1 MATLKYQ
8 LHVEGLEDDTLVVCE
23 FEGQETLSSERMN
36 GQLLNEQPCH
46 GFRYELELA
55 SRLANL
61 TPEMVVDKVAE
72 LTLYRDDVL
81 VQRVNGIVRCFT
93 QGDTGHH
100 HTFYSLTLVPALE
113 RLSLRHNSR
122 IFQLKTVPE
131 ILSILLQEM
140 GINDYAFALTRDCAQ
155 REFCVQYRETDLD
168 FLHRLAAEEGLV
180 YSFIHEEGKHT
191 LIFSDAT
198 DSLPK
203 LGEPI
208 PYNTL
213 AGGMIESPYISALSV
228 HIQSEVSQTALQDY
242 SFKKPTYSFAQQAV
256 GTEMDYQQPDY
267 EHFDA
272 PGRYKDDVS
281 GKAFSQIRL
290 DYLRRNAHTATGKSN
305 QPLLRPGVK
314 FDLQEHL
321 DDTLNRDWLVVSV
334 TCQGTQPQALEEA
347 GGNGA
352 TTYANQFSL
361 IPAHRTWRATPQ
373 AKPQIDG
380 PMTATVV
387 GPEGE
392 EIFCDEHGRVKLHFP
407 WDRYS
412 NGDEHSSCW
421 VRVSQGW
428 AGSQYGMIAIPR
440 IGHEVIVSFLNGDPD
455 QPIVTGRTYHATNT
469 APYALP
475 DNKTKTVL
483 RTETHQGQGYNEL
496 SFEDQA
502 GSEQIYLHAQKDF
515 DGLIENDHT
524 SVIQH
529 DKHLTVEN
537 DRFTLIKNNQHL
549 TLGGESRTKIVADR
563 SVEIAGASQN
573 KVAKLIAVQ
582 AGREISLKGGTKIV
596 VEAGAEVTLKAGGSF
611 VKVDAGGVHLS
622 GSAINLNAGG
632 SAGSGSGYGGKS
644 ALLAKN
650 LVSLESPAEL
660 QQATI
665 QSTQVA
671 GEANVVTV
679 SELVAP
685 VLGEGAQQQSASSQ
699 AASGSEV
706 NSTQAEPQ
714 AENDVE
720 STKEPRL
727 KSDVLKPSET
737 LNQLADREVASYKT
751 GSKGQE
757 VELIQKALIKLGFDL
772 GTYGADG
779 SFGSTTE
786 RQVKMF
792 QQSYTPS
799 HSTHPD
805 YKVGKVDGI
814 VGQGT
819 LLGLDEALVDGWQYE
834 EEYLPWTLG
843 KTSEKYESAGRGP
856 GVISTG
862 RGDYG
867 GTSYG
872 AYQMSSNM
880 GIVQKFIQFS
890 KFKERFYGLTPA
902 TNEFNDTWKDIAS
915 NYSQEFTEEQHLFIK
930 RTHYDVQVKYLK
942 NKGFILSHNRA
953 AVHDLIWSTSVQFGP
968 RTNLIIRALDGEDV
982 SKVSDVDLIIKVQDY
997 KESNTEKL
1005 FRSSP
1010 SWWNDL
1016 RKRAKSEKQSLLELE
1031 ENGLEVEI
1039 K

>member
-8 LHVEGLEDDTLVVCE
+8 FHVEGLEDDTLVVRG
-23 FEGQETLSSERMN
+23 FEGQETLSSERIN
-36 GQLLNEQPCH
+36 GQLCH

-122 IFQLKTVPE
+122 IFQLNTVPE

-140 GINDYAFALTRDCAQ
+140 GINDYAFALTRDCEQ

-191 LIFSDAT
+191 LIFSDAS

-228 HIQSEVSQTALQDY
+228 HTQSEVSQTALQDY
-242 SFKKPTYSFAQQAV
+242 SFKKPTYAFAQQAV

-290 DYLRRNAHTATGKSN
+290 DYLRRNARTATGKSN

-373 AKPQIDG
+373 AKPQVDG
-380 PMTATVV
+380 PMIATVV

-469 APYALP
+469 APYTLP

-537 DRFTLIKNNQHL
+537 DRFTQIKNNQHL
-549 TLGGESRTKIVADR
+549 TVGGESRTKIALDQSIEIGGSLHQKVADKTIFD
-563 SVEIAGASQN
+563 SGN
-573 KVAKLIAVQ
+573 
-582 AGREISLKGGTKIV
+582 
-596 VEAGAEVTLKAGGSF
+596 EVHLKAGNKLVLDAGSELTIKAAGSF
-611 VKVDAGGVHLS
+611 IKVDAGGVHVV
-622 GSAINLNAGG
+622 GSAINLNSGG
-632 SAGSGSGYGGKS
+632 SAGSGSGYGGQV
-644 ALLAKN
+644 AELPGGVEAQA
-650 LVSLESPAEL
+650 VPEEL
-660 QQATI
+660 QQANI
-665 QSTQVA
+665 QSTQ
-671 GEANVVTV
+671 
-679 SELVAP
+679 
-685 VLGEGAQQQSASSQ
+685 
-699 AASGSEV
+699 
-706 NSTQAEPQ
+706 
-714 AENDVE
+714 E
-720 STKEPRL
+720 SMSPLL
-727 KSDVLKPSET
+727 KS
-737 LNQLADREVASYKT
+737 
-751 GSKGQE
+751 
-757 VELIQKALIKLGFDL
+757 
-772 GTYGADG
+772 
-779 SFGSTTE
+779 
-786 RQVKMF
+786 RQ
-792 QQSYTPS
+792 
-799 HSTHPD
+799 
-805 YKVGKVDGI
+805 I
-814 VGQGT
+814 
-819 LLGLDEALVDGWQYE
+819 EALKGKDPVCEVCE
-834 EEYLPWTLG
+834 E
-843 KTSEKYESAGRGP
+843 A
-856 GVISTG
+856 
-862 RGDYG
+862 
-867 GTSYG
+867 
-872 AYQMSSNM
+872 
-880 GIVQKFIQFS
+880 
-890 KFKERFYGLTPA
+890 
-902 TNEFNDTWKDIAS
+902 
-915 NYSQEFTEEQHLFIK
+915 
-930 RTHYDVQVKYLK
+930 
-942 NKGFILSHNRA
+942 KG
-953 AVHDLIWSTSVQFGP
+953 
-968 RTNLIIRALDGEDV
+968 
-982 SKVSDVDLIIKVQDY
+982 
-997 KESNTEKL
+997 
-1005 FRSSP
+1005 
-1010 SWWNDL
+1010 
-1016 RKRAKSEKQSLLELE
+1016 
-1031 ENGLEVEI
+1031 
-1039 K
+1039 

>member
-8 LHVEGLEDDTLVVCE
+8 FHVEGLEDDTLVVRG
-23 FEGQETLSSERMN
+23 FDGQETLSSERMN

-61 TPEMVVDKVAE
+61 TPDMVVDKVAE
-72 LTLYRDDVL
+72 LTLYRDDML
-81 VQRVNGIVRCFT
+81 VQRVNGIVRRFT

-122 IFQLKTVPE
+122 IFQLNTVPE

-168 FLHRLAAEEGLV
+168 FFHRLAAEEGLV

-191 LIFSDAT
+191 LIFSDASE
-198 DSLPK
+198 SLPK

-228 HIQSEVSQTALQDY
+228 HTQSEVSQTALQDY
-242 SFKKPTYSFAQQAV
+242 SFKKPAYSFAQQAV
-256 GTEMDYQQPDY
+256 GTEMESQQPDY

-272 PGRYKDDVS
+272 PGRYKNDVS

-321 DDTLNRDWLVVSV
+321 DDTQNRDWLVVSV
-334 TCQGTQPQALEEA
+334 TSQGTQPQALEEA

-373 AKPQIDG
+373 AKPQVDG
-380 PMTATVV
+380 PMIATVV
-387 GPEGE
+387 GPQGE

-469 APYALP
+469 APYTLP

-524 SVIQH
+524 SVIKH

-537 DRFTLIKNNQHL
+537 DRFTQIKNNQHL
-549 TLGGESRTKIVADR
+549 TVGGESRE
-563 SVEIAGASQN
+563 SVTGNRTLMVEGSLHVKTGSVWVNESGTEVHIKAGQ
-573 KVAKLIAVQ
+573 KVVI
-582 AGREISLKGGTKIV
+582 
-596 VEAGAEVTLKAGGSF
+596 EAGSEITVKAGGSF
-611 VKVDAGGVHLS
+611 VKVDPAGVHLS
-622 GSAINLNAGG
+622 GAGVNLNSGG
-632 SAGSGSGYGGKS
+632 SPGSGSGFSGQAATLPGNLDDAPPLDAPKTVSYQ
-644 ALLAKN
+644 ALLQ
-650 LVSLESPAEL
+650 AE
-660 QQATI
+660 
-665 QSTQVA
+665 
-671 GEANVVTV
+671 EANVPAVKPCP
-679 SELVAP
+679 LA
-685 VLGEGAQQQSASSQ
+685 EG
-699 AASGSEV
+699 
-706 NSTQAEPQ
+706 NS
-714 AENDVE
+714 
-720 STKEPRL
+720 
-727 KSDVLKPSET
+727 
-737 LNQLADREVASYKT
+737 
-751 GSKGQE
+751 
-757 VELIQKALIKLGFDL
+757 
-772 GTYGADG
+772 
-779 SFGSTTE
+779 
-786 RQVKMF
+786 
-792 QQSYTPS
+792 
-799 HSTHPD
+799 
-805 YKVGKVDGI
+805 
-814 VGQGT
+814 
-819 LLGLDEALVDGWQYE
+819 
-834 EEYLPWTLG
+834 
-843 KTSEKYESAGRGP
+843 
-856 GVISTG
+856 
-862 RGDYG
+862 
-867 GTSYG
+867 
-872 AYQMSSNM
+872 
-880 GIVQKFIQFS
+880 
-890 KFKERFYGLTPA
+890 
-902 TNEFNDTWKDIAS
+902 
-915 NYSQEFTEEQHLFIK
+915 
-930 RTHYDVQVKYLK
+930 
-942 NKGFILSHNRA
+942 
-953 AVHDLIWSTSVQFGP
+953 
-968 RTNLIIRALDGEDV
+968 
-982 SKVSDVDLIIKVQDY
+982 
-997 KESNTEKL
+997 
-1005 FRSSP
+1005 
-1010 SWWNDL
+1010 
-1016 RKRAKSEKQSLLELE
+1016 
-1031 ENGLEVEI
+1031 
-1039 K
+1039 

>member
-8 LHVEGLEDDTLVVCE
+8 FHVEGLEDDTLVVRG
-23 FEGQETLSSERMN
+23 FDGQETLSSERIN
-36 GQLLNEQPCH
+36 GQLCH

-81 VQRVNGIVRCFT
+81 VQRVNGIVRRFT

-122 IFQLKTVPE
+122 IFQLNTVPE
-131 ILSILLQEM
+131 ILSVLLQEM
-140 GINDYAFALTRDCAQ
+140 GINDYAFALTRDCEQ

-191 LIFSDAT
+191 LIFSDASE
-198 DSLPK
+198 SLPK

-228 HIQSEVSQTALQDY
+228 HTQSEVSQTALQDY
-242 SFKKPTYSFAQQAV
+242 SFKKPAYSFAQQAV
-256 GTEMDYQQPDY
+256 GTEMEYQQPDY

-334 TCQGTQPQALEEA
+334 TSQGTQPQALEEA

-373 AKPQIDG
+373 AKPQVEG
-380 PMTATVV
+380 PMIATVV
-387 GPEGE
+387 GPQGE

-412 NGDEHSSCW
+412 NGDEYSSCW

-469 APYALP
+469 APYTLP

-524 SVIQH
+524 SVIKH

-537 DRFTLIKNNQHL
+537 DRFTQIKNNQHL
-549 TLGGESRTKIVADR
+549 TVGGESRTKIGLDQSIEIGGSLHQKVADKTIFD
-563 SVEIAGASQN
+563 SGN
-573 KVAKLIAVQ
+573 
-582 AGREISLKGGTKIV
+582 
-596 VEAGAEVTLKAGGSF
+596 EVHLKAGNKLVLDAGSELTIKAAGSF
-611 VKVDAGGVHLS
+611 IKVDAGGVHVV
-622 GSAINLNAGG
+622 GSAINLNSGG
-632 SAGSGSGYGGKS
+632 SAGSGSGYGGQ
-644 ALLAKN
+644 
-650 LVSLESPAEL
+650 VAEL
-660 QQATI
+660 PGGVEAQAVPEELLRAPMSATM
-665 QSTQVA
+665 SSLLPAVA
-671 GEANVVTV
+671 TLDLPVI
-679 SELVAP
+679 ELC
-685 VLGEGAQQQSASSQ
+685 
-699 AASGSEV
+699 
-706 NSTQAEPQ
+706 
-714 AENDVE
+714 
-720 STKEPRL
+720 
-727 KSDVLKPSET
+727 
-737 LNQLADREVASYKT
+737 
-751 GSKGQE
+751 
-757 VELIQKALIKLGFDL
+757 QKR
-772 GTYGADG
+772 ADG
-779 SFGSTTE
+779 SCPKANCECT
-786 RQVKMF
+786 Q
-792 QQSYTPS
+792 
-799 HSTHPD
+799 
-805 YKVGKVDGI
+805 
-814 VGQGT
+814 
-819 LLGLDEALVDGWQYE
+819 
-834 EEYLPWTLG
+834 
-843 KTSEKYESAGRGP
+843 
-856 GVISTG
+856 
-862 RGDYG
+862 
-867 GTSYG
+867 
-872 AYQMSSNM
+872 
-880 GIVQKFIQFS
+880 
-890 KFKERFYGLTPA
+890 
-902 TNEFNDTWKDIAS
+902 
-915 NYSQEFTEEQHLFIK
+915 
-930 RTHYDVQVKYLK
+930 
-942 NKGFILSHNRA
+942 
-953 AVHDLIWSTSVQFGP
+953 
-968 RTNLIIRALDGEDV
+968 
-982 SKVSDVDLIIKVQDY
+982 
-997 KESNTEKL
+997 
-1005 FRSSP
+1005 
-1010 SWWNDL
+1010 
-1016 RKRAKSEKQSLLELE
+1016 
-1031 ENGLEVEI
+1031 
-1039 K
+1039 

>member
-8 LHVEGLEDDTLVVCE
+8 FHVEGLEDDTLVVRG
-23 FEGQETLSSERMN
+23 FDGQETLSSERIN
-36 GQLLNEQPCH
+36 GQPCH

-61 TPEMVVDKVAE
+61 TPDMVVDKVAE
-72 LTLYRDDVL
+72 LTFYRDDML
-81 VQRVNGIVRCFT
+81 VQRVNGIVRRFT

-122 IFQLKTVPE
+122 IFQLNTVPE

-191 LIFSDAT
+191 LIFSDASE
-198 DSLPK
+198 SLPK

-228 HIQSEVSQTALQDY
+228 HTQSEVSQTALQDY
-242 SFKKPTYSFAQQAV
+242 SFKKPAYSFAQQAV
-256 GTEMDYQQPDY
+256 GTEMEYQQPDY

-272 PGRYKDDVS
+272 PGRYKNDVS

-334 TCQGTQPQALEEA
+334 TSQGTQPQALEEA

-373 AKPQIDG
+373 AKPQVDG
-380 PMTATVV
+380 PMIATVV

-412 NGDEHSSCW
+412 NGDEYSSCW

-469 APYALP
+469 APYTLP

-524 SVIQH
+524 SVIKH

-537 DRFTLIKNNQHL
+537 DRFTHIKNNQHL
-549 TLGGESRTKIVADR
+549 TVGGESRE
-563 SVEIAGASQN
+563 SVTGNRTLMVEGSLHVKTGSVWVNESGTEVHIKAGQ
-573 KVAKLIAVQ
+573 KVVI
-582 AGREISLKGGTKIV
+582 
-596 VEAGAEVTLKAGGSF
+596 EAGSEITVKAGGSF
-611 VKVDAGGVHLS
+611 VKVDPAGVHLS
-622 GSAINLNAGG
+622 GAGVNLNSGG
-632 SAGSGSGYGGKS
+632 SPGSGSGFSGQAATLPGNLDDAPPLDAPKTVSYQ
-644 ALLAKN
+644 ALLQ
-650 LVSLESPAEL
+650 AE
-660 QQATI
+660 
-665 QSTQVA
+665 
-671 GEANVVTV
+671 EANVPAVKPCP
-679 SELVAP
+679 LA
-685 VLGEGAQQQSASSQ
+685 EG
-699 AASGSEV
+699 
-706 NSTQAEPQ
+706 NS
-714 AENDVE
+714 
-720 STKEPRL
+720 
-727 KSDVLKPSET
+727 
-737 LNQLADREVASYKT
+737 
-751 GSKGQE
+751 
-757 VELIQKALIKLGFDL
+757 
-772 GTYGADG
+772 
-779 SFGSTTE
+779 
-786 RQVKMF
+786 
-792 QQSYTPS
+792 
-799 HSTHPD
+799 
-805 YKVGKVDGI
+805 
-814 VGQGT
+814 
-819 LLGLDEALVDGWQYE
+819 
-834 EEYLPWTLG
+834 
-843 KTSEKYESAGRGP
+843 
-856 GVISTG
+856 
-862 RGDYG
+862 
-867 GTSYG
+867 
-872 AYQMSSNM
+872 
-880 GIVQKFIQFS
+880 
-890 KFKERFYGLTPA
+890 
-902 TNEFNDTWKDIAS
+902 
-915 NYSQEFTEEQHLFIK
+915 
-930 RTHYDVQVKYLK
+930 
-942 NKGFILSHNRA
+942 
-953 AVHDLIWSTSVQFGP
+953 
-968 RTNLIIRALDGEDV
+968 
-982 SKVSDVDLIIKVQDY
+982 
-997 KESNTEKL
+997 
-1005 FRSSP
+1005 
-1010 SWWNDL
+1010 
-1016 RKRAKSEKQSLLELE
+1016 
-1031 ENGLEVEI
+1031 
-1039 K
+1039 

>member
-8 LHVEGLEDDTLVVCE
+8 FHVEGLEDDTLVVRG

-36 GQLLNEQPCH
+36 GQLCH

-72 LTLYRDDVL
+72 LSLYRDDML
-81 VQRVNGIVRCFT
+81 VQRVNGIVRRFT

-122 IFQLKTVPE
+122 IFQLSTVPE

-191 LIFSDAT
+191 LIFSDAS

-228 HIQSEVSQTALQDY
+228 HTQSEVSQTALQDY

-321 DDTLNRDWLVVSV
+321 DETLNRDWLVVRV
-334 TCQGTQPQALEEA
+334 TSQGTQPQALEEA

-373 AKPQIDG
+373 AKPQVDG
-380 PMTATVV
+380 PMIATVV

-392 EIFCDEHGRVKLHFP
+392 EIFCDELGRVKLHFP

-469 APYALP
+469 APYTLP

-515 DGLIENDHT
+515 DSLIENDHT
-524 SVIQH
+524 SVINH

-537 DRFTLIKNNQHL
+537 DRFTQIKNNQHL
-549 TLGGESRTKIVADR
+549 TVGGESRE
-563 SVEIAGASQN
+563 SVTGNRTLMVEGSLHVKTGSVWVNESGTEVHIKAGQ
-573 KVAKLIAVQ
+573 KVVI
-582 AGREISLKGGTKIV
+582 
-596 VEAGAEVTLKAGGSF
+596 EAGSEITVKAGGSF
-611 VKVDAGGVHLS
+611 VKVDPAGVHLS
-622 GSAINLNAGG
+622 GAGVNLNSGG
-632 SAGSGSGYGGKS
+632 SPGSGSGFSGQAATLPGNLDDAPPLDAPKTVSYQ
-644 ALLAKN
+644 ALLQ
-650 LVSLESPAEL
+650 AE
-660 QQATI
+660 
-665 QSTQVA
+665 
-671 GEANVVTV
+671 EANVPAVKPCP
-679 SELVAP
+679 LA
-685 VLGEGAQQQSASSQ
+685 EG
-699 AASGSEV
+699 
-706 NSTQAEPQ
+706 NS
-714 AENDVE
+714 
-720 STKEPRL
+720 
-727 KSDVLKPSET
+727 
-737 LNQLADREVASYKT
+737 
-751 GSKGQE
+751 
-757 VELIQKALIKLGFDL
+757 
-772 GTYGADG
+772 
-779 SFGSTTE
+779 
-786 RQVKMF
+786 
-792 QQSYTPS
+792 
-799 HSTHPD
+799 
-805 YKVGKVDGI
+805 
-814 VGQGT
+814 
-819 LLGLDEALVDGWQYE
+819 
-834 EEYLPWTLG
+834 
-843 KTSEKYESAGRGP
+843 
-856 GVISTG
+856 
-862 RGDYG
+862 
-867 GTSYG
+867 
-872 AYQMSSNM
+872 
-880 GIVQKFIQFS
+880 
-890 KFKERFYGLTPA
+890 
-902 TNEFNDTWKDIAS
+902 
-915 NYSQEFTEEQHLFIK
+915 
-930 RTHYDVQVKYLK
+930 
-942 NKGFILSHNRA
+942 
-953 AVHDLIWSTSVQFGP
+953 
-968 RTNLIIRALDGEDV
+968 
-982 SKVSDVDLIIKVQDY
+982 
-997 KESNTEKL
+997 
-1005 FRSSP
+1005 
-1010 SWWNDL
+1010 
-1016 RKRAKSEKQSLLELE
+1016 
-1031 ENGLEVEI
+1031 
-1039 K
+1039 

>member
-8 LHVEGLEDDTLVVCE
+8 FHVEGLEDDTLVVRG
-23 FEGQETLSSERMN
+23 FDGQETLSSERIN
-36 GQLLNEQPCH
+36 GQPCH
-46 GFRYELELA
+46 GFRYQLELA

-61 TPEMVVDKVAE
+61 TPEMVVDKAAE
-72 LTLYRDDVL
+72 LTLYRDDML
-81 VQRVNGIVRCFT
+81 VQRVNGIVRRFT

-122 IFQLKTVPE
+122 IFQLNTVPE

-168 FLHRLAAEEGLV
+168 FFHRLAAEEGLV

-191 LIFSDAT
+191 LIFSDASE
-198 DSLPK
+198 SLPK

-228 HIQSEVSQTALQDY
+228 HTQSEVSQTALQDY

-256 GTEMDYQQPDY
+256 GIEMAYQQPDY

-321 DDTLNRDWLVVSV
+321 DDTLNRDWLVVRV
-334 TCQGTQPQALEEA
+334 TSQGTQPQALEEA

-352 TTYANQFSL
+352 TTYANQFTL

-373 AKPQIDG
+373 AKPQVDG
-380 PMTATVV
+380 PMIATVV
-387 GPEGE
+387 GPQGE

-469 APYALP
+469 APYTLP

-524 SVIQH
+524 SVIKH

-537 DRFTLIKNNQHL
+537 DRFSQIKNNQHL
-549 TLGGESRTKIVADR
+549 TVGGESRTKIGLDQSIEIGGSLHQKVADKTILD
-563 SVEIAGASQN
+563 SGN
-573 KVAKLIAVQ
+573 
-582 AGREISLKGGTKIV
+582 
-596 VEAGAEVTLKAGGSF
+596 EVHLKAGNKLVLDAGSELTIKAAGSF
-611 VKVDAGGVHLS
+611 IKVDAGGVHVV
-622 GSAINLNAGG
+622 GSAINLNSGG
-632 SAGSGSGYGGKS
+632 SAGSGSGYGGQV
-644 ALLAKN
+644 AELPGGVEAQA
-650 LVSLESPAEL
+650 VPEEL
-660 QQATI
+660 QQANI
-665 QSTQVA
+665 QATQ
-671 GEANVVTV
+671 
-679 SELVAP
+679 
-685 VLGEGAQQQSASSQ
+685 
-699 AASGSEV
+699 
-706 NSTQAEPQ
+706 
-714 AENDVE
+714 E
-720 STKEPRL
+720 SMSPLL
-727 KSDVLKPSET
+727 KS
-737 LNQLADREVASYKT
+737 
-751 GSKGQE
+751 
-757 VELIQKALIKLGFDL
+757 
-772 GTYGADG
+772 
-779 SFGSTTE
+779 
-786 RQVKMF
+786 RQV
-792 QQSYTPS
+792 
-799 HSTHPD
+799 
-805 YKVGKVDGI
+805 
-814 VGQGT
+814 
-819 LLGLDEALVDGWQYE
+819 EALKGKDPVCEVCE
-834 EEYLPWTLG
+834 E
-843 KTSEKYESAGRGP
+843 A
-856 GVISTG
+856 
-862 RGDYG
+862 
-867 GTSYG
+867 
-872 AYQMSSNM
+872 
-880 GIVQKFIQFS
+880 
-890 KFKERFYGLTPA
+890 
-902 TNEFNDTWKDIAS
+902 
-915 NYSQEFTEEQHLFIK
+915 
-930 RTHYDVQVKYLK
+930 
-942 NKGFILSHNRA
+942 KG
-953 AVHDLIWSTSVQFGP
+953 
-968 RTNLIIRALDGEDV
+968 
-982 SKVSDVDLIIKVQDY
+982 
-997 KESNTEKL
+997 
-1005 FRSSP
+1005 
-1010 SWWNDL
+1010 
-1016 RKRAKSEKQSLLELE
+1016 
-1031 ENGLEVEI
+1031 
-1039 K
+1039 

>member
-8 LHVEGLEDDTLVVCE
+8 FHVEGLEDDTLVVRG
-23 FEGQETLSSERMN
+23 FDGQETLSSERIN
-36 GQLLNEQPCH
+36 GQPCH
-46 GFRYELELA
+46 GFRYQLELA

-72 LTLYRDDVL
+72 LTLYRDDML
-81 VQRVNGIVRCFT
+81 VQRVNGIVRRFT

-122 IFQLKTVPE
+122 IFQLNTVPE

-168 FLHRLAAEEGLV
+168 FFHRLAAEEGLV

-191 LIFSDAT
+191 LIFSDASE
-198 DSLPK
+198 SLPK

-228 HIQSEVSQTALQDY
+228 HTQSEVSQTALQDY
-242 SFKKPTYSFAQQAV
+242 SFKKPAYSFAQQAV

-272 PGRYKDDVS
+272 PGRYKNDIS
-281 GKAFSQIRL
+281 GKAFSQIRI
-290 DYLRRNAHTATGKSN
+290 DYLRRNARTATGKSN

-334 TCQGTQPQALEEA
+334 TSQGTQPQALEEA

-373 AKPQIDG
+373 AKPQVDG
-380 PMTATVV
+380 PMIATVV
-387 GPEGE
+387 GPQGE

-469 APYALP
+469 APYTLP

-524 SVIQH
+524 SVIKH

-537 DRFTLIKNNQHL
+537 DSFTQIKNNQHL
-549 TLGGESRTKIVADR
+549 TVGGESRE
-563 SVEIAGASQN
+563 SVTGNRTLMVEGSLHVKTGSVWVNESGTEVHIKAGQ
-573 KVAKLIAVQ
+573 KVVI
-582 AGREISLKGGTKIV
+582 
-596 VEAGAEVTLKAGGSF
+596 EAGSEITVKAGGSF
-611 VKVDAGGVHLS
+611 VKVDPAGVHLS
-622 GSAINLNAGG
+622 GAGVNLNSGG
-632 SAGSGSGYGGKS
+632 SPGSGSGFSGQAATLPGNLDDAPPLDAPKTVSYQ
-644 ALLAKN
+644 ALLQ
-650 LVSLESPAEL
+650 AE
-660 QQATI
+660 
-665 QSTQVA
+665 
-671 GEANVVTV
+671 EANVPAVKPCP
-679 SELVAP
+679 LA
-685 VLGEGAQQQSASSQ
+685 EG
-699 AASGSEV
+699 
-706 NSTQAEPQ
+706 NS
-714 AENDVE
+714 
-720 STKEPRL
+720 
-727 KSDVLKPSET
+727 
-737 LNQLADREVASYKT
+737 
-751 GSKGQE
+751 
-757 VELIQKALIKLGFDL
+757 
-772 GTYGADG
+772 
-779 SFGSTTE
+779 
-786 RQVKMF
+786 
-792 QQSYTPS
+792 
-799 HSTHPD
+799 
-805 YKVGKVDGI
+805 
-814 VGQGT
+814 
-819 LLGLDEALVDGWQYE
+819 
-834 EEYLPWTLG
+834 
-843 KTSEKYESAGRGP
+843 
-856 GVISTG
+856 
-862 RGDYG
+862 
-867 GTSYG
+867 
-872 AYQMSSNM
+872 
-880 GIVQKFIQFS
+880 
-890 KFKERFYGLTPA
+890 
-902 TNEFNDTWKDIAS
+902 
-915 NYSQEFTEEQHLFIK
+915 
-930 RTHYDVQVKYLK
+930 
-942 NKGFILSHNRA
+942 
-953 AVHDLIWSTSVQFGP
+953 
-968 RTNLIIRALDGEDV
+968 
-982 SKVSDVDLIIKVQDY
+982 
-997 KESNTEKL
+997 
-1005 FRSSP
+1005 
-1010 SWWNDL
+1010 
-1016 RKRAKSEKQSLLELE
+1016 
-1031 ENGLEVEI
+1031 
-1039 K
+1039 

>member
-1 MATLKYQ
+1 
-8 LHVEGLEDDTLVVCE
+8 
-23 FEGQETLSSERMN
+23 F
-36 GQLLNEQPCH
+36 
-46 GFRYELELA
+46 
-55 SRLANL
+55 
-61 TPEMVVDKVAE
+61 
-72 LTLYRDDVL
+72 
-81 VQRVNGIVRCFT
+81 
-93 QGDTGHH
+93 
-100 HTFYSLTLVPALE
+100 
-113 RLSLRHNSR
+113 
-122 IFQLKTVPE
+122 
-131 ILSILLQEM
+131 
-140 GINDYAFALTRDCAQ
+140 
-155 REFCVQYRETDLD
+155 
-168 FLHRLAAEEGLV
+168 HRLAAEEGLV

-198 DSLPK
+198 ESLPK

-228 HIQSEVSQTALQDY
+228 HTQSEVSQTALQDY

-290 DYLRRNAHTATGKSN
+290 DYLRRNARTATGKSN

-334 TCQGTQPQALEEA
+334 TCQGMQPQALEEA

-352 TTYANQFSL
+352 TIYANQFSL

-373 AKPQIDG
+373 AKPQVDG
-380 PMTATVV
+380 PMIATVV

-496 SFEDQA
+496 SFEDQV
-502 GSEQIYLHAQKDF
+502 GSEQVYLHAQKDF

-524 SVIQH
+524 SVIKH

-537 DRFTLIKNNQHL
+537 DRFTHIKNNQHL
-549 TLGGESRTKIVADR
+549 TVGGESRTKIVADS

-582 AGREISLKGGTKIV
+582 TGREISLKGGTKIV

-632 SAGSGSGYGGKS
+632 SAGSGSSYGGKS
-644 ALLAKN
+644 ALLAKD

-660 QQATI
+660 QQAAI
-665 QSTQVA
+665 QSTQVS

-706 NSTQAEPQ
+706 SSTQAESQ

-727 KSDVLKPSET
+727 KSDLLKPSET
-737 LNQLADREVASYKT
+737 LNKLADREVASYKT

-757 VELIQKALIKLGFDL
+757 VESIQKALIKLGFDL

-805 YKVGKVDGI
+805 YKVGKADGI

-819 LLGLDEALVDGWQYE
+819 LLGLDEALVDGWVYKHECKLMINFEFIKELEGVKKNGYVPDVKNSSSGVTIASGFDLGARSKSDLLALGLPQTLVDKLTPYLGYKKDEAVEFLAQHPLSVNEQELELLISKVKESETRRIVDLYNRTSKTTKFECLPWQAQTVIASVSYQYG
-834 EEYLPWTLG
+834 YLP
-843 KTSEKYESAGRGP
+843 SETENFWKQAIEQDWSAMFNNLMKFGDKYPTRREKEAG
-856 GVISTG
+856 
-862 RGDYG
+862 
-867 GTSYG
+867 
-872 AYQMSSNM
+872 
-880 GIVQKFIQFS
+880 
-890 KFKERFYGLTPA
+890 L
-902 TNEFNDTWKDIAS
+902 
-915 NYSQEFTEEQHLFIK
+915 IK
-930 RTHYDVQVKYLK
+930 
-942 NKGFILSHNRA
+942 
-953 AVHDLIWSTSVQFGP
+953 
-968 RTNLIIRALDGEDV
+968 
-982 SKVSDVDLIIKVQDY
+982 
-997 KESNTEKL
+997 
-1005 FRSSP
+1005 
-1010 SWWNDL
+1010 
-1016 RKRAKSEKQSLLELE
+1016 
-1031 ENGLEVEI
+1031 EI

>member
-8 LHVEGLEDDTLVVCE
+8 FHVEGLEDDTLVVRG
-23 FEGQETLSSERMN
+23 FDGQETLSSERIN
-36 GQLLNEQPCH
+36 GQPCH

-81 VQRVNGIVRCFT
+81 VQRVNGIVRRFT

-122 IFQLKTVPE
+122 IFQLNTVPE
-131 ILSILLQEM
+131 ILSVLLQEM

-191 LIFSDAT
+191 LIFSDAS

-228 HIQSEVSQTALQDY
+228 HTQSEVSQTALQDY
-242 SFKKPTYSFAQQAV
+242 SFKKPAYSFAQQAV
-256 GTEMDYQQPDY
+256 GTEMAYQQPDY

-305 QPLLRPGVK
+305 QPLLCPGVK

-334 TCQGTQPQALEEA
+334 TSQGTQPQALEEA
-347 GGNGA
+347 GGSGA

-373 AKPQIDG
+373 AKPQVDG
-380 PMTATVV
+380 PMIATVV

-455 QPIVTGRTYHATNT
+455 QPIVTGHTYHATNT

-524 SVIQH
+524 SVIKH

-537 DRFTLIKNNQHL
+537 DRFTQIKNNQHL
-549 TLGGESRTKIVADR
+549 TVGGESRE
-563 SVEIAGASQN
+563 SVTGNRTLMVEGSLHVKTGSVWVNESGTEVHIKAGQ
-573 KVAKLIAVQ
+573 KVVI
-582 AGREISLKGGTKIV
+582 
-596 VEAGAEVTLKAGGSF
+596 EAGSEITVKAGGSF
-611 VKVDAGGVHLS
+611 VKVDPAGVHLS
-622 GSAINLNAGG
+622 GAGVNLNSGG
-632 SAGSGSGYGGKS
+632 SPGSGSGFSGQAATLPGNLDDAPPLDAPKTVSYQ
-644 ALLAKN
+644 ALLQ
-650 LVSLESPAEL
+650 AE
-660 QQATI
+660 
-665 QSTQVA
+665 
-671 GEANVVTV
+671 EANVPAVKPCP
-679 SELVAP
+679 LA
-685 VLGEGAQQQSASSQ
+685 EG
-699 AASGSEV
+699 
-706 NSTQAEPQ
+706 NS
-714 AENDVE
+714 
-720 STKEPRL
+720 
-727 KSDVLKPSET
+727 
-737 LNQLADREVASYKT
+737 
-751 GSKGQE
+751 
-757 VELIQKALIKLGFDL
+757 
-772 GTYGADG
+772 
-779 SFGSTTE
+779 
-786 RQVKMF
+786 
-792 QQSYTPS
+792 
-799 HSTHPD
+799 
-805 YKVGKVDGI
+805 
-814 VGQGT
+814 
-819 LLGLDEALVDGWQYE
+819 
-834 EEYLPWTLG
+834 
-843 KTSEKYESAGRGP
+843 
-856 GVISTG
+856 
-862 RGDYG
+862 
-867 GTSYG
+867 
-872 AYQMSSNM
+872 
-880 GIVQKFIQFS
+880 
-890 KFKERFYGLTPA
+890 
-902 TNEFNDTWKDIAS
+902 
-915 NYSQEFTEEQHLFIK
+915 
-930 RTHYDVQVKYLK
+930 
-942 NKGFILSHNRA
+942 
-953 AVHDLIWSTSVQFGP
+953 
-968 RTNLIIRALDGEDV
+968 
-982 SKVSDVDLIIKVQDY
+982 
-997 KESNTEKL
+997 
-1005 FRSSP
+1005 
-1010 SWWNDL
+1010 
-1016 RKRAKSEKQSLLELE
+1016 
-1031 ENGLEVEI
+1031 
-1039 K
+1039 

>member
-8 LHVEGLEDDTLVVCE
+8 FHVEGLEDDTLVVRG
-23 FEGQETLSSERMN
+23 FDGQETLSSERIN
-36 GQLLNEQPCH
+36 GQPCH

-61 TPEMVVDKVAE
+61 TPEMVVDKAAE
-72 LTLYRDDVL
+72 LTLYRDDML
-81 VQRVNGIVRCFT
+81 VQRVNGIVRRFT

-122 IFQLKTVPE
+122 IFQLNTVPE

-191 LIFSDAT
+191 LIFSDAS

-228 HIQSEVSQTALQDY
+228 HTQSEVSQTALQDY

-256 GTEMDYQQPDY
+256 GIEMAYQQPDY

-321 DDTLNRDWLVVSV
+321 DDTLNRDWLVVRV
-334 TCQGTQPQALEEA
+334 TSQGTQPQALEEA

-352 TTYANQFSL
+352 TTYANQFTL

-373 AKPQIDG
+373 AKPQVDG
-380 PMTATVV
+380 PMIATVV
-387 GPEGE
+387 GPQGE

-469 APYALP
+469 APYTLP

-524 SVIQH
+524 SVIKH

-537 DRFTLIKNNQHL
+537 DRFSQIKNNQHL
-549 TLGGESRTKIVADR
+549 TVGGESRTKIGLDQSIEIGGSLHQKVADKTILD
-563 SVEIAGASQN
+563 SGN
-573 KVAKLIAVQ
+573 
-582 AGREISLKGGTKIV
+582 
-596 VEAGAEVTLKAGGSF
+596 EVHLKAGNKLVLDAGSELTIKAAGSF
-611 VKVDAGGVHLS
+611 IKVDAGGVHVV
-622 GSAINLNAGG
+622 GSAINLNSGG
-632 SAGSGSGYGGKS
+632 SAGSGSGYGGQV
-644 ALLAKN
+644 AELPGGVEAQA
-650 LVSLESPAEL
+650 VPEEL
-660 QQATI
+660 QQANI
-665 QSTQVA
+665 QATQ
-671 GEANVVTV
+671 
-679 SELVAP
+679 
-685 VLGEGAQQQSASSQ
+685 
-699 AASGSEV
+699 
-706 NSTQAEPQ
+706 
-714 AENDVE
+714 E
-720 STKEPRL
+720 SMSPLL
-727 KSDVLKPSET
+727 KS
-737 LNQLADREVASYKT
+737 
-751 GSKGQE
+751 
-757 VELIQKALIKLGFDL
+757 
-772 GTYGADG
+772 
-779 SFGSTTE
+779 
-786 RQVKMF
+786 RQV
-792 QQSYTPS
+792 
-799 HSTHPD
+799 
-805 YKVGKVDGI
+805 
-814 VGQGT
+814 
-819 LLGLDEALVDGWQYE
+819 EALKGKDPVCEVCE
-834 EEYLPWTLG
+834 E
-843 KTSEKYESAGRGP
+843 A
-856 GVISTG
+856 
-862 RGDYG
+862 
-867 GTSYG
+867 
-872 AYQMSSNM
+872 
-880 GIVQKFIQFS
+880 
-890 KFKERFYGLTPA
+890 
-902 TNEFNDTWKDIAS
+902 
-915 NYSQEFTEEQHLFIK
+915 
-930 RTHYDVQVKYLK
+930 
-942 NKGFILSHNRA
+942 KG
-953 AVHDLIWSTSVQFGP
+953 
-968 RTNLIIRALDGEDV
+968 
-982 SKVSDVDLIIKVQDY
+982 
-997 KESNTEKL
+997 
-1005 FRSSP
+1005 
-1010 SWWNDL
+1010 
-1016 RKRAKSEKQSLLELE
+1016 
-1031 ENGLEVEI
+1031 
-1039 K
+1039 

>member
-8 LHVEGLEDDTLVVCE
+8 FHVEGLEDDTLVVRG
-23 FEGQETLSSERMN
+23 FDGQETLSSERIN
-36 GQLLNEQPCH
+36 GQLCH

-72 LTLYRDDVL
+72 LTLYRDDIL
-81 VQRVNGIVRCFT
+81 VQRVNGIVRRFT

-122 IFQLKTVPE
+122 IFQLNTVPE

-140 GINDYAFALTRDCAQ
+140 GINDYAFALTRDCTQ

-191 LIFSDAT
+191 LIFSDAS

-228 HIQSEVSQTALQDY
+228 HTQSEVSQTALQDY

-321 DDTLNRDWLVVSV
+321 DDTLNRDWLVVRV
-334 TCQGTQPQALEEA
+334 TSQGTQPQALEEA

-361 IPAHRTWRATPQ
+361 IPAHRNWRATPQ
-373 AKPQIDG
+373 AKPQVDG
-380 PMTATVV
+380 PMIATVV

-392 EIFCDEHGRVKLHFP
+392 EIFCDEYGRVKLHFP

-502 GSEQIYLHAQKDF
+502 GNEQIYLHAQKDF

-524 SVIQH
+524 SVIKH
-529 DKHLTVEN
+529 DKHLSVEN
-537 DRFTLIKNNQHL
+537 DRFTQIKNNQHL
-549 TLGGESRTKIVADR
+549 TVGGESRE
-563 SVEIAGASQN
+563 SVTGNRTLMVEGSLHVKTGSVWVNESGTEVHIKAGQ
-573 KVAKLIAVQ
+573 KVVI
-582 AGREISLKGGTKIV
+582 
-596 VEAGAEVTLKAGGSF
+596 EAGSEITVKAGGSF
-611 VKVDAGGVHLS
+611 VKVDPAGVHLS
-622 GSAINLNAGG
+622 GAGVNLNSGG
-632 SAGSGSGYGGKS
+632 SPGSGSGFSGQAATLPGNLDDAPPLDAPKTVSYQ
-644 ALLAKN
+644 ALLQ
-650 LVSLESPAEL
+650 AE
-660 QQATI
+660 
-665 QSTQVA
+665 
-671 GEANVVTV
+671 EANVPAVKPCP
-679 SELVAP
+679 LA
-685 VLGEGAQQQSASSQ
+685 EG
-699 AASGSEV
+699 
-706 NSTQAEPQ
+706 NS
-714 AENDVE
+714 
-720 STKEPRL
+720 
-727 KSDVLKPSET
+727 
-737 LNQLADREVASYKT
+737 
-751 GSKGQE
+751 
-757 VELIQKALIKLGFDL
+757 
-772 GTYGADG
+772 
-779 SFGSTTE
+779 
-786 RQVKMF
+786 
-792 QQSYTPS
+792 
-799 HSTHPD
+799 
-805 YKVGKVDGI
+805 
-814 VGQGT
+814 
-819 LLGLDEALVDGWQYE
+819 
-834 EEYLPWTLG
+834 
-843 KTSEKYESAGRGP
+843 
-856 GVISTG
+856 
-862 RGDYG
+862 
-867 GTSYG
+867 
-872 AYQMSSNM
+872 
-880 GIVQKFIQFS
+880 
-890 KFKERFYGLTPA
+890 
-902 TNEFNDTWKDIAS
+902 
-915 NYSQEFTEEQHLFIK
+915 
-930 RTHYDVQVKYLK
+930 
-942 NKGFILSHNRA
+942 
-953 AVHDLIWSTSVQFGP
+953 
-968 RTNLIIRALDGEDV
+968 
-982 SKVSDVDLIIKVQDY
+982 
-997 KESNTEKL
+997 
-1005 FRSSP
+1005 
-1010 SWWNDL
+1010 
-1016 RKRAKSEKQSLLELE
+1016 
-1031 ENGLEVEI
+1031 
-1039 K
+1039 

>member
-8 LHVEGLEDDTLVVCE
+8 FHVEGLEDDTLVVRG
-23 FEGQETLSSERMN
+23 FDGQETLSSERIN
-36 GQLLNEQPCH
+36 GQLCH

-81 VQRVNGIVRCFT
+81 VQRVNGIVRRFT

-122 IFQLKTVPE
+122 IFQLNTVPE
-131 ILSILLQEM
+131 ILSVLLQEM
-140 GINDYAFALTRDCAQ
+140 GINDYAFALTRDCEQ

-191 LIFSDAT
+191 LIFSDASE
-198 DSLPK
+198 SLPK

-228 HIQSEVSQTALQDY
+228 HTQSEVSQTALQDY

-256 GTEMDYQQPDY
+256 GTEMAYQQPDY

-290 DYLRRNAHTATGKSN
+290 DYLRRNARAATGKSN

-334 TCQGTQPQALEEA
+334 TSQGTQPQALEEA

-352 TTYANQFSL
+352 TTYANQFTL

-373 AKPQIDG
+373 AKPQVDG
-380 PMTATVV
+380 PMIATVV

-392 EIFCDEHGRVKLHFP
+392 EIFCDEHGRVKLHFA

-515 DGLIENDHT
+515 DGVVENDHS
-524 SVIQH
+524 SVIKH

-537 DRFTLIKNNQHL
+537 DRFTQIKNNQHL
-549 TLGGESRTKIVADR
+549 TVGGESRTKIVLDQ
-563 SVEIAGASQN
+563 SIEIGGSLHQ
-573 KVAKLIAVQ
+573 KVADKTIFDS
-582 AGREISLKGGTKIV
+582 GN
-596 VEAGAEVTLKAGGSF
+596 EVHLKAGNKLVLDAGSELTIKAAGSF
-611 VKVDAGGVHLS
+611 IKVDGGGVHVV
-622 GSAINLNAGG
+622 GSAINLNSGG
-632 SAGSGSGYGGKS
+632 SAGSGSGYGGQ
-644 ALLAKN
+644 
-650 LVSLESPAEL
+650 VAEL
-660 QQATI
+660 PGGVEAQAVPEEMLRAPMSATM
-665 QSTQVA
+665 SSLLPAVA
-671 GEANVVTV
+671 TLDLPVI
-679 SELVAP
+679 ELC
-685 VLGEGAQQQSASSQ
+685 
-699 AASGSEV
+699 
-706 NSTQAEPQ
+706 
-714 AENDVE
+714 
-720 STKEPRL
+720 
-727 KSDVLKPSET
+727 
-737 LNQLADREVASYKT
+737 
-751 GSKGQE
+751 
-757 VELIQKALIKLGFDL
+757 QKR
-772 GTYGADG
+772 ADG
-779 SFGSTTE
+779 SCPKANCECT
-786 RQVKMF
+786 Q
-792 QQSYTPS
+792 
-799 HSTHPD
+799 
-805 YKVGKVDGI
+805 
-814 VGQGT
+814 
-819 LLGLDEALVDGWQYE
+819 
-834 EEYLPWTLG
+834 
-843 KTSEKYESAGRGP
+843 
-856 GVISTG
+856 
-862 RGDYG
+862 
-867 GTSYG
+867 
-872 AYQMSSNM
+872 
-880 GIVQKFIQFS
+880 
-890 KFKERFYGLTPA
+890 
-902 TNEFNDTWKDIAS
+902 
-915 NYSQEFTEEQHLFIK
+915 
-930 RTHYDVQVKYLK
+930 
-942 NKGFILSHNRA
+942 
-953 AVHDLIWSTSVQFGP
+953 
-968 RTNLIIRALDGEDV
+968 
-982 SKVSDVDLIIKVQDY
+982 
-997 KESNTEKL
+997 
-1005 FRSSP
+1005 
-1010 SWWNDL
+1010 
-1016 RKRAKSEKQSLLELE
+1016 
-1031 ENGLEVEI
+1031 
-1039 K
+1039 

>member
-8 LHVEGLEDDTLVVCE
+8 FHVEGLEDDTLVVRG
-23 FEGQETLSSERMN
+23 FDGQETLSSERIN
-36 GQLLNEQPCH
+36 GQPCH
-46 GFRYELELA
+46 GFRYQLELA

-61 TPEMVVDKVAE
+61 TPEMVVDKAAE
-72 LTLYRDDVL
+72 LTLYRDDML
-81 VQRVNGIVRCFT
+81 VQRVNGIVRRFT

-122 IFQLKTVPE
+122 IFQLNTVPE

-191 LIFSDAT
+191 LIFSDAS

-228 HIQSEVSQTALQDY
+228 HTQSEVSQTALQDY

-256 GTEMDYQQPDY
+256 GIEMAYQQPDY

-290 DYLRRNAHTATGKSN
+290 DDLRRNAHTATGKSN

-321 DDTLNRDWLVVSV
+321 DDTLNRDWLVVRV
-334 TCQGTQPQALEEA
+334 TSQGTQPQALEEA

-352 TTYANQFSL
+352 TTYANQFTL

-373 AKPQIDG
+373 AKPQVDG
-380 PMTATVV
+380 PMIATVV
-387 GPEGE
+387 GPQGE

-469 APYALP
+469 APYTLP

-524 SVIQH
+524 SVIKH

-537 DRFTLIKNNQHL
+537 DRFSQIKNNQHL
-549 TLGGESRTKIVADR
+549 TVGGESRTKIGLDQSIEIGGSLHQKVADKTILD
-563 SVEIAGASQN
+563 SGN
-573 KVAKLIAVQ
+573 
-582 AGREISLKGGTKIV
+582 
-596 VEAGAEVTLKAGGSF
+596 EVHLKAGNKLVLDAGSELTIKAAGSF
-611 VKVDAGGVHLS
+611 IKVDAGGVHVV
-622 GSAINLNAGG
+622 GSAINLNSGG
-632 SAGSGSGYGGKS
+632 SAGSGSGYGGQ
-644 ALLAKN
+644 
-650 LVSLESPAEL
+650 VAEL
-660 QQATI
+660 PSGVEDQAVPEEILRAPMSATM
-665 QSTQVA
+665 SSLLPAVA
-671 GEANVVTV
+671 TLDLPVI
-679 SELVAP
+679 ELC
-685 VLGEGAQQQSASSQ
+685 
-699 AASGSEV
+699 
-706 NSTQAEPQ
+706 
-714 AENDVE
+714 
-720 STKEPRL
+720 
-727 KSDVLKPSET
+727 
-737 LNQLADREVASYKT
+737 
-751 GSKGQE
+751 
-757 VELIQKALIKLGFDL
+757 QKR
-772 GTYGADG
+772 ADG
-779 SFGSTTE
+779 SCPKANCECT
-786 RQVKMF
+786 Q
-792 QQSYTPS
+792 
-799 HSTHPD
+799 
-805 YKVGKVDGI
+805 
-814 VGQGT
+814 
-819 LLGLDEALVDGWQYE
+819 
-834 EEYLPWTLG
+834 
-843 KTSEKYESAGRGP
+843 
-856 GVISTG
+856 
-862 RGDYG
+862 
-867 GTSYG
+867 
-872 AYQMSSNM
+872 
-880 GIVQKFIQFS
+880 
-890 KFKERFYGLTPA
+890 
-902 TNEFNDTWKDIAS
+902 
-915 NYSQEFTEEQHLFIK
+915 
-930 RTHYDVQVKYLK
+930 
-942 NKGFILSHNRA
+942 
-953 AVHDLIWSTSVQFGP
+953 
-968 RTNLIIRALDGEDV
+968 
-982 SKVSDVDLIIKVQDY
+982 
-997 KESNTEKL
+997 
-1005 FRSSP
+1005 
-1010 SWWNDL
+1010 
-1016 RKRAKSEKQSLLELE
+1016 
-1031 ENGLEVEI
+1031 
-1039 K
+1039 

>member
-8 LHVEGLEDDTLVVCE
+8 FHVEGLEDDTLVVRG
-23 FEGQETLSSERMN
+23 FDGQETLSSERIN
-36 GQLLNEQPCH
+36 GQLCH
-46 GFRYELELA
+46 GFRYQLELA

-72 LTLYRDDVL
+72 LTLYRNDVL

-122 IFQLKTVPE
+122 IFQLNTVPE

-191 LIFSDAT
+191 LIFSDASE
-198 DSLPK
+198 SLPK

-228 HIQSEVSQTALQDY
+228 HTQSEVSQTALQDY
-242 SFKKPTYSFAQQAV
+242 SFKKPAYSFAQQAV
-256 GTEMDYQQPDY
+256 GTEMAYQQPNY

-321 DDTLNRDWLVVSV
+321 DDTLNRDWLVVRV
-334 TCQGTQPQALEEA
+334 TSQGTQPQALEEA

-352 TTYANQFSL
+352 TTYANQISL

-373 AKPQIDG
+373 AKPQVDG
-380 PMTATVV
+380 PMIATVV
-387 GPEGE
+387 GPQGE

-469 APYALP
+469 APYTLP

-524 SVIQH
+524 RVIKH

-537 DRFTLIKNNQHL
+537 DRFTQIKNNQHL
-549 TLGGESRTKIVADR
+549 IVGGESRE
-563 SVEIAGASQN
+563 SVTGNRTLMVEGSLHVKTGSVWVNESGTEVHIKAGQ
-573 KVAKLIAVQ
+573 KVVI
-582 AGREISLKGGTKIV
+582 
-596 VEAGAEVTLKAGGSF
+596 EAGSEITVKAGGSF
-611 VKVDAGGVHLS
+611 VKVDPAGVHLS
-622 GSAINLNAGG
+622 GAGVNLNSGG
-632 SAGSGSGYGGKS
+632 SPGSGSGFSGQAATLPGNLDDAPPLDAPKTVSYQ
-644 ALLAKN
+644 ALLQ
-650 LVSLESPAEL
+650 AE
-660 QQATI
+660 
-665 QSTQVA
+665 
-671 GEANVVTV
+671 EANVPAVKPCP
-679 SELVAP
+679 LA
-685 VLGEGAQQQSASSQ
+685 EG
-699 AASGSEV
+699 
-706 NSTQAEPQ
+706 NS
-714 AENDVE
+714 
-720 STKEPRL
+720 
-727 KSDVLKPSET
+727 
-737 LNQLADREVASYKT
+737 
-751 GSKGQE
+751 
-757 VELIQKALIKLGFDL
+757 
-772 GTYGADG
+772 
-779 SFGSTTE
+779 
-786 RQVKMF
+786 
-792 QQSYTPS
+792 
-799 HSTHPD
+799 
-805 YKVGKVDGI
+805 
-814 VGQGT
+814 
-819 LLGLDEALVDGWQYE
+819 
-834 EEYLPWTLG
+834 
-843 KTSEKYESAGRGP
+843 
-856 GVISTG
+856 
-862 RGDYG
+862 
-867 GTSYG
+867 
-872 AYQMSSNM
+872 
-880 GIVQKFIQFS
+880 
-890 KFKERFYGLTPA
+890 
-902 TNEFNDTWKDIAS
+902 
-915 NYSQEFTEEQHLFIK
+915 
-930 RTHYDVQVKYLK
+930 
-942 NKGFILSHNRA
+942 
-953 AVHDLIWSTSVQFGP
+953 
-968 RTNLIIRALDGEDV
+968 
-982 SKVSDVDLIIKVQDY
+982 
-997 KESNTEKL
+997 
-1005 FRSSP
+1005 
-1010 SWWNDL
+1010 
-1016 RKRAKSEKQSLLELE
+1016 
-1031 ENGLEVEI
+1031 
-1039 K
+1039 

>member
-8 LHVEGLEDDTLVVCE
+8 FHVEGLEDDTLVVRG
-23 FEGQETLSSERMN
+23 FDGQETLSSERIN
-36 GQLLNEQPCH
+36 GQPCH
-46 GFRYELELA
+46 GFRYQLELA

-72 LTLYRDDVL
+72 LTLYRDDML
-81 VQRVNGIVRCFT
+81 VQRVNGIVRRFT

-122 IFQLKTVPE
+122 IFQLNTVPE

-191 LIFSDAT
+191 LIFSDASE
-198 DSLPK
+198 SLPK

-228 HIQSEVSQTALQDY
+228 HTQSEVSQTALQDY
-242 SFKKPTYSFAQQAV
+242 SFKKPAYSFAQQAV
-256 GTEMDYQQPDY
+256 GTEMEYQQPDY

-281 GKAFSQIRL
+281 GKAFSQIRI
-290 DYLRRNAHTATGKSN
+290 DYLRRNARTATGKSN

-334 TCQGTQPQALEEA
+334 TSQGTQPQALEEA

-373 AKPQIDG
+373 AKPQVDG
-380 PMTATVV
+380 PMIATVV
-387 GPEGE
+387 GPQGE

-469 APYALP
+469 APYTLP

-524 SVIQH
+524 SVIKH

-537 DRFTLIKNNQHL
+537 DRFTHIKNNQHL
-549 TLGGESRTKIVADR
+549 TVGGESRTKIVADS

-582 AGREISLKGGTKIV
+582 TGREISLKGGTKIV

-632 SAGSGSGYGGKS
+632 SAGSGSSYGGKS
-644 ALLAKN
+644 ALLAKD

-660 QQATI
+660 QQAAI

-706 NSTQAEPQ
+706 SSTQAESQ

-727 KSDVLKPSET
+727 KSDLLKPSET
-737 LNQLADREVASYKT
+737 LNKLADREVASYKT

-757 VELIQKALIKLGFDL
+757 VESIQKALIKLGFDL

-805 YKVGKVDGI
+805 YKVGKADGI

-819 LLGLDEALVDGWQYE
+819 LLGLDEALVDGWVYKHECKLMINFEFIKELEGVKKNGYVPDVKNSSSGVTIASGFDLGARSKSDLLALGLPQTLVDKLTPYLGYKKDEAVEFLAQHPLSVNEQELELLISKVKESETRRIVDLYNRTSKTTKFECLPWQAQTVIASVSYQYG
-834 EEYLPWTLG
+834 YLP
-843 KTSEKYESAGRGP
+843 SETENFWKQAIEQDWSAMFNNLMKFGDKYPTRREKEAG
-856 GVISTG
+856 
-862 RGDYG
+862 
-867 GTSYG
+867 
-872 AYQMSSNM
+872 
-880 GIVQKFIQFS
+880 
-890 KFKERFYGLTPA
+890 L
-902 TNEFNDTWKDIAS
+902 
-915 NYSQEFTEEQHLFIK
+915 IK
-930 RTHYDVQVKYLK
+930 
-942 NKGFILSHNRA
+942 
-953 AVHDLIWSTSVQFGP
+953 
-968 RTNLIIRALDGEDV
+968 
-982 SKVSDVDLIIKVQDY
+982 
-997 KESNTEKL
+997 
-1005 FRSSP
+1005 
-1010 SWWNDL
+1010 
-1016 RKRAKSEKQSLLELE
+1016 
-1031 ENGLEVEI
+1031 EI

>member
-1 MATLKYQ
+1 
-8 LHVEGLEDDTLVVCE
+8 
-23 FEGQETLSSERMN
+23 
-36 GQLLNEQPCH
+36 
-46 GFRYELELA
+46 
-55 SRLANL
+55 
-61 TPEMVVDKVAE
+61 
-72 LTLYRDDVL
+72 
-81 VQRVNGIVRCFT
+81 
-93 QGDTGHH
+93 H

-122 IFQLKTVPE
+122 IFQLNTVPE

-168 FLHRLAAEEGLV
+168 FFHRLAAEEGLV

-191 LIFSDAT
+191 LIFSDASE
-198 DSLPK
+198 SLPK

-228 HIQSEVSQTALQDY
+228 HTQSEVSQTALQDY

-334 TCQGTQPQALEEA
+334 TSQGTQPQALEEA

-373 AKPQIDG
+373 AKPQVDG
-380 PMTATVV
+380 PMIATVV
-387 GPEGE
+387 GPQGE
-392 EIFCDEHGRVKLHFP
+392 EIFCDEYGRVKLHFP

-469 APYALP
+469 APYTLP

-524 SVIQH
+524 SVIKH

-537 DRFTLIKNNQHL
+537 DRFTQIKNNQHL
-549 TLGGESRTKIVADR
+549 TVGGESRE
-563 SVEIAGASQN
+563 SVTGNRTLMVEGSLHVKTGSIWVNESGTEVHIKAGQ
-573 KVAKLIAVQ
+573 KVVI
-582 AGREISLKGGTKIV
+582 
-596 VEAGAEVTLKAGGSF
+596 EAGSEITVKAGGSF
-611 VKVDAGGVHLS
+611 VKVDPAGVHLS
-622 GSAINLNAGG
+622 GAGVNLNSGG
-632 SAGSGSGYGGKS
+632 SPGSGSGFSGQAATLPGNLDDAPPLDAPKTVSYQ
-644 ALLAKN
+644 ALLQ
-650 LVSLESPAEL
+650 AE
-660 QQATI
+660 
-665 QSTQVA
+665 
-671 GEANVVTV
+671 EANVPAVKPCP
-679 SELVAP
+679 LA
-685 VLGEGAQQQSASSQ
+685 EG
-699 AASGSEV
+699 
-706 NSTQAEPQ
+706 NS
-714 AENDVE
+714 
-720 STKEPRL
+720 
-727 KSDVLKPSET
+727 
-737 LNQLADREVASYKT
+737 
-751 GSKGQE
+751 
-757 VELIQKALIKLGFDL
+757 
-772 GTYGADG
+772 
-779 SFGSTTE
+779 
-786 RQVKMF
+786 
-792 QQSYTPS
+792 
-799 HSTHPD
+799 
-805 YKVGKVDGI
+805 
-814 VGQGT
+814 
-819 LLGLDEALVDGWQYE
+819 
-834 EEYLPWTLG
+834 
-843 KTSEKYESAGRGP
+843 
-856 GVISTG
+856 
-862 RGDYG
+862 
-867 GTSYG
+867 
-872 AYQMSSNM
+872 
-880 GIVQKFIQFS
+880 
-890 KFKERFYGLTPA
+890 
-902 TNEFNDTWKDIAS
+902 
-915 NYSQEFTEEQHLFIK
+915 
-930 RTHYDVQVKYLK
+930 
-942 NKGFILSHNRA
+942 
-953 AVHDLIWSTSVQFGP
+953 
-968 RTNLIIRALDGEDV
+968 
-982 SKVSDVDLIIKVQDY
+982 
-997 KESNTEKL
+997 
-1005 FRSSP
+1005 
-1010 SWWNDL
+1010 
-1016 RKRAKSEKQSLLELE
+1016 
-1031 ENGLEVEI
+1031 
-1039 K
+1039 

>member
-8 LHVEGLEDDTLVVCE
+8 FHVEGLEDDTLVVRG
-23 FEGQETLSSERMN
+23 FDGQETLSSERIN
-36 GQLLNEQPCH
+36 GQLCH

-61 TPEMVVDKVAE
+61 TPDMVVDKVAE
-72 LTLYRDDVL
+72 LTLYRDDIL
-81 VQRVNGIVRCFT
+81 VQRVNGIVRRFT

-122 IFQLKTVPE
+122 IFQLNTVPE

-191 LIFSDAT
+191 LIFSDAS

-228 HIQSEVSQTALQDY
+228 HTQSEVSQTALQDY

-290 DYLRRNAHTATGKSN
+290 DYLRRNARTATGKSN

-321 DDTLNRDWLVVSV
+321 DDTLNRDWLVVRV

-347 GGNGA
+347 GGHGA

-373 AKPQIDG
+373 AKPQVDG
-380 PMTATVV
+380 PMIAMVV

-524 SVIQH
+524 SVIKH

-537 DRFTLIKNNQHL
+537 DRFTQIKNNQHL
-549 TLGGESRTKIVADR
+549 TVGGESLESVTGNRTLM
-563 SVEIAGASQN
+563 VEGSLHVKTGNVWVNESGTEVHIKAGQ
-573 KVAKLIAVQ
+573 KVVI
-582 AGREISLKGGTKIV
+582 
-596 VEAGAEVTLKAGGSF
+596 EAGSEITVKAGGSF
-611 VKVDAGGVHLS
+611 VKVDPAGVHLS
-622 GSAINLNAGG
+622 GAGVNLNSGG
-632 SAGSGSGYGGKS
+632 SPGSGSGFSGQAATLPGNLNDAPPLDAPKTVSYQ
-644 ALLAKN
+644 ALLQ
-650 LVSLESPAEL
+650 AE
-660 QQATI
+660 
-665 QSTQVA
+665 
-671 GEANVVTV
+671 EANVPAVKPCP
-679 SELVAP
+679 LA
-685 VLGEGAQQQSASSQ
+685 EG
-699 AASGSEV
+699 
-706 NSTQAEPQ
+706 NS
-714 AENDVE
+714 
-720 STKEPRL
+720 
-727 KSDVLKPSET
+727 
-737 LNQLADREVASYKT
+737 
-751 GSKGQE
+751 
-757 VELIQKALIKLGFDL
+757 
-772 GTYGADG
+772 
-779 SFGSTTE
+779 
-786 RQVKMF
+786 
-792 QQSYTPS
+792 
-799 HSTHPD
+799 
-805 YKVGKVDGI
+805 
-814 VGQGT
+814 
-819 LLGLDEALVDGWQYE
+819 
-834 EEYLPWTLG
+834 
-843 KTSEKYESAGRGP
+843 
-856 GVISTG
+856 
-862 RGDYG
+862 
-867 GTSYG
+867 
-872 AYQMSSNM
+872 
-880 GIVQKFIQFS
+880 
-890 KFKERFYGLTPA
+890 
-902 TNEFNDTWKDIAS
+902 
-915 NYSQEFTEEQHLFIK
+915 
-930 RTHYDVQVKYLK
+930 
-942 NKGFILSHNRA
+942 
-953 AVHDLIWSTSVQFGP
+953 
-968 RTNLIIRALDGEDV
+968 
-982 SKVSDVDLIIKVQDY
+982 
-997 KESNTEKL
+997 
-1005 FRSSP
+1005 
-1010 SWWNDL
+1010 
-1016 RKRAKSEKQSLLELE
+1016 
-1031 ENGLEVEI
+1031 
-1039 K
+1039 

>member
-8 LHVEGLEDDTLVVCE
+8 FHVEGLEDDTLVVRG
-23 FEGQETLSSERMN
+23 FDGQETLSSERIN
-36 GQLLNEQPCH
+36 GQLCH
-46 GFRYELELA
+46 GFRYQLELA

-72 LTLYRDDVL
+72 LTLYRNDVL

-122 IFQLKTVPE
+122 IFQLNTVPE

-191 LIFSDAT
+191 LIFSDASE
-198 DSLPK
+198 SLPK

-228 HIQSEVSQTALQDY
+228 HTQSEVSQTALQDY
-242 SFKKPTYSFAQQAV
+242 SFKKPAYSFAQQAV
-256 GTEMDYQQPDY
+256 GTEMAYQQPNY

-290 DYLRRNAHTATGKSN
+290 DYLRRNARTATGKSN

-334 TCQGTQPQALEEA
+334 TSQGTQPQALEEA

-352 TTYANQFSL
+352 TTYANQFTL

-373 AKPQIDG
+373 AKPQVDG
-380 PMTATVV
+380 PMIATVV

-469 APYALP
+469 APYTLP

-524 SVIQH
+524 RVIMH

-537 DRFTLIKNNQHL
+537 DRFTQIKNNQHL
-549 TLGGESRTKIVADR
+549 TVGGESRE
-563 SVEIAGASQN
+563 SVTGNRTLMVEGSLHVKTGSVWVNESGTEVHIKAGQ
-573 KVAKLIAVQ
+573 KVVI
-582 AGREISLKGGTKIV
+582 
-596 VEAGAEVTLKAGGSF
+596 EAGSEITVKAGGSF
-611 VKVDAGGVHLS
+611 VKVDPAGVHLS
-622 GSAINLNAGG
+622 GAGVNLNSGG
-632 SAGSGSGYGGKS
+632 SPGSGSGFSGQAATLPGNLDDAPPLDAPKTVSYQ
-644 ALLAKN
+644 ALLQ
-650 LVSLESPAEL
+650 AE
-660 QQATI
+660 
-665 QSTQVA
+665 
-671 GEANVVTV
+671 EANVPAVKPCP
-679 SELVAP
+679 LA
-685 VLGEGAQQQSASSQ
+685 EG
-699 AASGSEV
+699 
-706 NSTQAEPQ
+706 NS
-714 AENDVE
+714 
-720 STKEPRL
+720 
-727 KSDVLKPSET
+727 
-737 LNQLADREVASYKT
+737 
-751 GSKGQE
+751 
-757 VELIQKALIKLGFDL
+757 
-772 GTYGADG
+772 
-779 SFGSTTE
+779 
-786 RQVKMF
+786 
-792 QQSYTPS
+792 
-799 HSTHPD
+799 
-805 YKVGKVDGI
+805 
-814 VGQGT
+814 
-819 LLGLDEALVDGWQYE
+819 
-834 EEYLPWTLG
+834 
-843 KTSEKYESAGRGP
+843 
-856 GVISTG
+856 
-862 RGDYG
+862 
-867 GTSYG
+867 
-872 AYQMSSNM
+872 
-880 GIVQKFIQFS
+880 
-890 KFKERFYGLTPA
+890 
-902 TNEFNDTWKDIAS
+902 
-915 NYSQEFTEEQHLFIK
+915 
-930 RTHYDVQVKYLK
+930 
-942 NKGFILSHNRA
+942 
-953 AVHDLIWSTSVQFGP
+953 
-968 RTNLIIRALDGEDV
+968 
-982 SKVSDVDLIIKVQDY
+982 
-997 KESNTEKL
+997 
-1005 FRSSP
+1005 
-1010 SWWNDL
+1010 
-1016 RKRAKSEKQSLLELE
+1016 
-1031 ENGLEVEI
+1031 
-1039 K
+1039 

>member
-8 LHVEGLEDDTLVVCE
+8 FHVEGLEDDTLVVRG
-23 FEGQETLSSERMN
+23 FDGQETLSSERMN
-36 GQLLNEQPCH
+36 GQPCH

-61 TPEMVVDKVAE
+61 TPEMVVDKAAE
-72 LTLYRDDVL
+72 LTLYRDDML
-81 VQRVNGIVRCFT
+81 VQRVNGIVRRFT

-122 IFQLKTVPE
+122 IFQLNTVPE

-168 FLHRLAAEEGLV
+168 FFHRLAAEEGLV

-191 LIFSDAT
+191 LIFSDASE
-198 DSLPK
+198 SLPK

-228 HIQSEVSQTALQDY
+228 HTQSEVSQTALQDY

-334 TCQGTQPQALEEA
+334 TSQGTQPQALEEA

-373 AKPQIDG
+373 AKPQVDG
-380 PMTATVV
+380 PMIATVV
-387 GPEGE
+387 GPQGE
-392 EIFCDEHGRVKLHFP
+392 EIFCDEYGRVKLHFP

-469 APYALP
+469 APYTLP

-524 SVIQH
+524 SVIKH

-537 DRFTLIKNNQHL
+537 DRFTQIKNNQHL
-549 TLGGESRTKIVADR
+549 TVGGESRE
-563 SVEIAGASQN
+563 SVTGNRTLMVEGSLHVKTGSIWVNESGTEVHIKAGQ
-573 KVAKLIAVQ
+573 KVVI
-582 AGREISLKGGTKIV
+582 
-596 VEAGAEVTLKAGGSF
+596 EAGSEITVKAGGSF
-611 VKVDAGGVHLS
+611 VKVDPAGVHLS
-622 GSAINLNAGG
+622 GAGVNLNSGG
-632 SAGSGSGYGGKS
+632 SPGSGSGFSGQAATLPGNLDDAPPLDAPKTVSYQ
-644 ALLAKN
+644 ALLQ
-650 LVSLESPAEL
+650 AE
-660 QQATI
+660 
-665 QSTQVA
+665 
-671 GEANVVTV
+671 EANVPAVKPCP
-679 SELVAP
+679 LA
-685 VLGEGAQQQSASSQ
+685 EG
-699 AASGSEV
+699 
-706 NSTQAEPQ
+706 NS
-714 AENDVE
+714 
-720 STKEPRL
+720 
-727 KSDVLKPSET
+727 
-737 LNQLADREVASYKT
+737 
-751 GSKGQE
+751 
-757 VELIQKALIKLGFDL
+757 
-772 GTYGADG
+772 
-779 SFGSTTE
+779 
-786 RQVKMF
+786 
-792 QQSYTPS
+792 
-799 HSTHPD
+799 
-805 YKVGKVDGI
+805 
-814 VGQGT
+814 
-819 LLGLDEALVDGWQYE
+819 
-834 EEYLPWTLG
+834 
-843 KTSEKYESAGRGP
+843 
-856 GVISTG
+856 
-862 RGDYG
+862 
-867 GTSYG
+867 
-872 AYQMSSNM
+872 
-880 GIVQKFIQFS
+880 
-890 KFKERFYGLTPA
+890 
-902 TNEFNDTWKDIAS
+902 
-915 NYSQEFTEEQHLFIK
+915 
-930 RTHYDVQVKYLK
+930 
-942 NKGFILSHNRA
+942 
-953 AVHDLIWSTSVQFGP
+953 
-968 RTNLIIRALDGEDV
+968 
-982 SKVSDVDLIIKVQDY
+982 
-997 KESNTEKL
+997 
-1005 FRSSP
+1005 
-1010 SWWNDL
+1010 
-1016 RKRAKSEKQSLLELE
+1016 
-1031 ENGLEVEI
+1031 
-1039 K
+1039 

>member
-8 LHVEGLEDDTLVVCE
+8 FHVEGLEDDTLMVRG
-23 FEGQETLSSERMN
+23 FDGQETLSSERIN
-36 GQLLNEQPCH
+36 GQLCH

-81 VQRVNGIVRCFT
+81 VQRVNGIVRRFT

-122 IFQLKTVPE
+122 IFQLNTVPE
-131 ILSILLQEM
+131 ILSVLLQEM

-191 LIFSDAT
+191 LIFSDASE
-198 DSLPK
+198 SLPK

-228 HIQSEVSQTALQDY
+228 HTQSEVSQTALQDY
-242 SFKKPTYSFAQQAV
+242 SFKKPAYSFAQQAV
-256 GTEMDYQQPDY
+256 GTEMAYQQPDY

-290 DYLRRNAHTATGKSN
+290 DYLRRNARTATGKSN

-334 TCQGTQPQALEEA
+334 TSQGTQPQALEEA

-373 AKPQIDG
+373 AKPQVDG
-380 PMTATVV
+380 PMIATVV

-392 EIFCDEHGRVKLHFP
+392 EIVCDEYGRVKLHFP

-469 APYALP
+469 VPYALP

-524 SVIQH
+524 RVIKH
-529 DKHLTVEN
+529 DKHLTVES
-537 DRFTLIKNNQHL
+537 DHFTQIKNNQHL
-549 TLGGESRTKIVADR
+549 TVGGESRE
-563 SVEIAGASQN
+563 SVTGNRTLMVEGSLHVKTGSVWVNESGTEVHIKAGQ
-573 KVAKLIAVQ
+573 KVVI
-582 AGREISLKGGTKIV
+582 
-596 VEAGAEVTLKAGGSF
+596 EAGSEITVKAGGSF
-611 VKVDAGGVHLS
+611 VKVDPAGVHLS
-622 GSAINLNAGG
+622 GAGVNLNSGG
-632 SAGSGSGYGGKS
+632 SPGSGIGFSGQAATLPGNLDDAPPLDAPKTVSYQ
-644 ALLAKN
+644 ALLQ
-650 LVSLESPAEL
+650 AE
-660 QQATI
+660 
-665 QSTQVA
+665 
-671 GEANVVTV
+671 EANVPAVKPCP
-679 SELVAP
+679 LA
-685 VLGEGAQQQSASSQ
+685 EG
-699 AASGSEV
+699 
-706 NSTQAEPQ
+706 NS
-714 AENDVE
+714 
-720 STKEPRL
+720 
-727 KSDVLKPSET
+727 
-737 LNQLADREVASYKT
+737 
-751 GSKGQE
+751 
-757 VELIQKALIKLGFDL
+757 
-772 GTYGADG
+772 
-779 SFGSTTE
+779 
-786 RQVKMF
+786 
-792 QQSYTPS
+792 
-799 HSTHPD
+799 
-805 YKVGKVDGI
+805 
-814 VGQGT
+814 
-819 LLGLDEALVDGWQYE
+819 
-834 EEYLPWTLG
+834 
-843 KTSEKYESAGRGP
+843 
-856 GVISTG
+856 
-862 RGDYG
+862 
-867 GTSYG
+867 
-872 AYQMSSNM
+872 
-880 GIVQKFIQFS
+880 
-890 KFKERFYGLTPA
+890 
-902 TNEFNDTWKDIAS
+902 
-915 NYSQEFTEEQHLFIK
+915 
-930 RTHYDVQVKYLK
+930 
-942 NKGFILSHNRA
+942 
-953 AVHDLIWSTSVQFGP
+953 
-968 RTNLIIRALDGEDV
+968 
-982 SKVSDVDLIIKVQDY
+982 
-997 KESNTEKL
+997 
-1005 FRSSP
+1005 
-1010 SWWNDL
+1010 
-1016 RKRAKSEKQSLLELE
+1016 
-1031 ENGLEVEI
+1031 
-1039 K
+1039 

>member
-8 LHVEGLEDDTLVVCE
+8 FHVEGLEDDTLVVRG
-23 FEGQETLSSERMN
+23 FDGQETLSSERIN
-36 GQLLNEQPCH
+36 GQPCH

-61 TPEMVVDKVAE
+61 TPDMVVDKVAE

-122 IFQLKTVPE
+122 IFQLNTVPE

-191 LIFSDAT
+191 LIFSDAS

-228 HIQSEVSQTALQDY
+228 HSQSEVSQTALQDY

-373 AKPQIDG
+373 AKPQVDG
-380 PMTATVV
+380 PMIATVV

-392 EIFCDEHGRVKLHFP
+392 EIFCDEYGRVKLHFP

-469 APYALP
+469 APYTLP

-483 RTETHQGQGYNEL
+483 RTKTHQGQGYNEL

-515 DGLIENDHT
+515 DSLIENDHT

-537 DRFTLIKNNQHL
+537 DRFTQIKNNQHL
-549 TLGGESRTKIVADR
+549 TVGGESRE
-563 SVEIAGASQN
+563 SVTGNRTLMVEGSLHVKTGSVWVNESGTEVHIKAGQ
-573 KVAKLIAVQ
+573 KVVI
-582 AGREISLKGGTKIV
+582 
-596 VEAGAEVTLKAGGSF
+596 EAGSEITVKAGGSF
-611 VKVDAGGVHLS
+611 VKVDPAGVHLS
-622 GSAINLNAGG
+622 GAGVNLNSGG
-632 SAGSGSGYGGKS
+632 SPGSGSGFSGQAATLPGNLDDAPPLDAPKTVSYE
-644 ALLAKN
+644 ALLQ
-650 LVSLESPAEL
+650 AE
-660 QQATI
+660 
-665 QSTQVA
+665 
-671 GEANVVTV
+671 EANVPAVKPCP
-679 SELVAP
+679 LA
-685 VLGEGAQQQSASSQ
+685 EG
-699 AASGSEV
+699 
-706 NSTQAEPQ
+706 NS
-714 AENDVE
+714 
-720 STKEPRL
+720 
-727 KSDVLKPSET
+727 
-737 LNQLADREVASYKT
+737 
-751 GSKGQE
+751 
-757 VELIQKALIKLGFDL
+757 
-772 GTYGADG
+772 
-779 SFGSTTE
+779 
-786 RQVKMF
+786 
-792 QQSYTPS
+792 
-799 HSTHPD
+799 
-805 YKVGKVDGI
+805 
-814 VGQGT
+814 
-819 LLGLDEALVDGWQYE
+819 
-834 EEYLPWTLG
+834 
-843 KTSEKYESAGRGP
+843 
-856 GVISTG
+856 
-862 RGDYG
+862 
-867 GTSYG
+867 
-872 AYQMSSNM
+872 
-880 GIVQKFIQFS
+880 
-890 KFKERFYGLTPA
+890 
-902 TNEFNDTWKDIAS
+902 
-915 NYSQEFTEEQHLFIK
+915 
-930 RTHYDVQVKYLK
+930 
-942 NKGFILSHNRA
+942 
-953 AVHDLIWSTSVQFGP
+953 
-968 RTNLIIRALDGEDV
+968 
-982 SKVSDVDLIIKVQDY
+982 
-997 KESNTEKL
+997 
-1005 FRSSP
+1005 
-1010 SWWNDL
+1010 
-1016 RKRAKSEKQSLLELE
+1016 
-1031 ENGLEVEI
+1031 
-1039 K
+1039 

>member
-8 LHVEGLEDDTLVVCE
+8 FHVEGLEDDTLVVRG
-23 FEGQETLSSERMN
+23 FDGQETLSSERIN
-36 GQLLNEQPCH
+36 GQLCH

-55 SRLANL
+55 SRHANL

-72 LTLYRDDVL
+72 LMLYRDDVL

-131 ILSILLQEM
+131 IISILLQEM

-168 FLHRLAAEEGLV
+168 LLHRLAAEEGLV

-191 LIFSDAT
+191 LIFSDAS

-228 HIQSEVSQTALQDY
+228 HTQSEVSQTALQDY
-242 SFKKPTYSFAQQAV
+242 SFKKPTYAFAQQAV

-281 GKAFSQIRL
+281 GKAFGQIRL
-290 DYLRRNAHTATGKSN
+290 DYLRRNARTATGKSN

-334 TCQGTQPQALEEA
+334 ISQGTQPQALEEA
-347 GGNGA
+347 GGHGA

-373 AKPQIDG
+373 AKPQVDG
-380 PMTATVV
+380 PMIATIV

-428 AGSQYGMIAIPR
+428 AGSQYGMSAIPR

-502 GSEQIYLHAQKDF
+502 GSEQVYLHAQKDF

-524 SVIQH
+524 SVIKH

-537 DRFTLIKNNQHL
+537 DRFTQIKNNQHL
-549 TLGGESRTKIVADR
+549 TVGGESRTKIALDQSIEIGGSLHQKLADKTIFD
-563 SVEIAGASQN
+563 SGN
-573 KVAKLIAVQ
+573 
-582 AGREISLKGGTKIV
+582 
-596 VEAGAEVTLKAGGSF
+596 EVHLKAGNKLVLDAGSELTIKAAGSF
-611 VKVDAGGVHLS
+611 IKVDAGGVHVV
-622 GSAINLNAGG
+622 GSAINLNSGG
-632 SAGSGSGYGGKS
+632 SAGSGSGYGGQ
-644 ALLAKN
+644 
-650 LVSLESPAEL
+650 VAELPGGVEAQAVPEAL
-660 QQATI
+660 QQANI
-665 QSTQVA
+665 QSTQ
-671 GEANVVTV
+671 
-679 SELVAP
+679 
-685 VLGEGAQQQSASSQ
+685 
-699 AASGSEV
+699 
-706 NSTQAEPQ
+706 
-714 AENDVE
+714 E
-720 STKEPRL
+720 SMSPLL
-727 KSDVLKPSET
+727 KS
-737 LNQLADREVASYKT
+737 
-751 GSKGQE
+751 
-757 VELIQKALIKLGFDL
+757 
-772 GTYGADG
+772 
-779 SFGSTTE
+779 
-786 RQVKMF
+786 RQ
-792 QQSYTPS
+792 
-799 HSTHPD
+799 
-805 YKVGKVDGI
+805 I
-814 VGQGT
+814 
-819 LLGLDEALVDGWQYE
+819 EALKGKDPVCEVCE
-834 EEYLPWTLG
+834 E
-843 KTSEKYESAGRGP
+843 A
-856 GVISTG
+856 
-862 RGDYG
+862 
-867 GTSYG
+867 
-872 AYQMSSNM
+872 
-880 GIVQKFIQFS
+880 
-890 KFKERFYGLTPA
+890 
-902 TNEFNDTWKDIAS
+902 
-915 NYSQEFTEEQHLFIK
+915 
-930 RTHYDVQVKYLK
+930 
-942 NKGFILSHNRA
+942 KG
-953 AVHDLIWSTSVQFGP
+953 
-968 RTNLIIRALDGEDV
+968 
-982 SKVSDVDLIIKVQDY
+982 
-997 KESNTEKL
+997 
-1005 FRSSP
+1005 
-1010 SWWNDL
+1010 
-1016 RKRAKSEKQSLLELE
+1016 
-1031 ENGLEVEI
+1031 
-1039 K
+1039 

>member
-8 LHVEGLEDDTLVVCE
+8 FHVEGLEDDTLVVRG
-23 FEGQETLSSERMN
+23 FDGQETLSSERIN
-36 GQLLNEQPCH
+36 GQLCH

-61 TPEMVVDKVAE
+61 TPDMVVDKVAE

-81 VQRVNGIVRCFT
+81 VQRVNGIVRRFT

-122 IFQLKTVPE
+122 IFQLNTVPE
-131 ILSILLQEM
+131 ILSVLLQEM
-140 GINDYAFALTRDCAQ
+140 GINDYAFALTRDCEQ

-168 FLHRLAAEEGLV
+168 FLHRLTAEEGLV

-191 LIFSDAT
+191 LIFSDASE
-198 DSLPK
+198 SLPK

-228 HIQSEVSQTALQDY
+228 HTQSEVSQTALQDY
-242 SFKKPTYSFAQQAV
+242 SFKKPAYSFAQQAV
-256 GTEMDYQQPDY
+256 GTEMDYQLPDY

-290 DYLRRNAHTATGKSN
+290 DYLRRNARTATGKSN

-334 TCQGTQPQALEEA
+334 TSQGTQPQALEEA

-373 AKPQIDG
+373 AKPQVDG
-380 PMTATVV
+380 PMIATVV
-387 GPEGE
+387 GPQGE

-537 DRFTLIKNNQHL
+537 DRFTQIKNNQHL
-549 TLGGESRTKIVADR
+549 TVGGESRTKIALDQSIEIGGSLHQKVADKTIFD
-563 SVEIAGASQN
+563 SGN
-573 KVAKLIAVQ
+573 
-582 AGREISLKGGTKIV
+582 
-596 VEAGAEVTLKAGGSF
+596 EVHLKAGNKLVLDAGSELTIKAAGSF
-611 VKVDAGGVHLS
+611 IKVDGGGVHVV
-622 GSAINLNAGG
+622 GSAINLNSGG
-632 SAGSGSGYGGKS
+632 SAGSGSGYGGQV
-644 ALLAKN
+644 AELPGGVEAQA
-650 LVSLESPAEL
+650 VPEEL
-660 QQATI
+660 QQANI
-665 QSTQVA
+665 QATQ
-671 GEANVVTV
+671 
-679 SELVAP
+679 
-685 VLGEGAQQQSASSQ
+685 
-699 AASGSEV
+699 
-706 NSTQAEPQ
+706 
-714 AENDVE
+714 E
-720 STKEPRL
+720 SMSPLL
-727 KSDVLKPSET
+727 KS
-737 LNQLADREVASYKT
+737 
-751 GSKGQE
+751 
-757 VELIQKALIKLGFDL
+757 
-772 GTYGADG
+772 
-779 SFGSTTE
+779 
-786 RQVKMF
+786 RQV
-792 QQSYTPS
+792 
-799 HSTHPD
+799 
-805 YKVGKVDGI
+805 
-814 VGQGT
+814 
-819 LLGLDEALVDGWQYE
+819 EALKGKDPVCEVCE
-834 EEYLPWTLG
+834 E
-843 KTSEKYESAGRGP
+843 A
-856 GVISTG
+856 
-862 RGDYG
+862 
-867 GTSYG
+867 
-872 AYQMSSNM
+872 
-880 GIVQKFIQFS
+880 
-890 KFKERFYGLTPA
+890 
-902 TNEFNDTWKDIAS
+902 
-915 NYSQEFTEEQHLFIK
+915 
-930 RTHYDVQVKYLK
+930 
-942 NKGFILSHNRA
+942 KG
-953 AVHDLIWSTSVQFGP
+953 
-968 RTNLIIRALDGEDV
+968 
-982 SKVSDVDLIIKVQDY
+982 
-997 KESNTEKL
+997 
-1005 FRSSP
+1005 
-1010 SWWNDL
+1010 
-1016 RKRAKSEKQSLLELE
+1016 
-1031 ENGLEVEI
+1031 
-1039 K
+1039 

>member
-8 LHVEGLEDDTLVVCE
+8 FHVEGLEDDTLVVRG
-23 FEGQETLSSERMN
+23 FDGQETLSSERIN
-36 GQLLNEQPCH
+36 GQLCH
-46 GFRYELELA
+46 GFRYQLELA

-72 LTLYRDDVL
+72 LTFYRDDML
-81 VQRVNGIVRCFT
+81 VQRVNGIVRRFT
-93 QGDTGHH
+93 RGDTGHH

-122 IFQLKTVPE
+122 IFQLNTVPE

-168 FLHRLAAEEGLV
+168 FFHRLAAEEGLV

-191 LIFSDAT
+191 LIFSDASE
-198 DSLPK
+198 SLPK

-228 HIQSEVSQTALQDY
+228 HTQSEVSQTALQDY
-242 SFKKPTYSFAQQAV
+242 SFKKPAYSFAQQAV

-272 PGRYKDDVS
+272 PGRYKNDIS

-290 DYLRRNAHTATGKSN
+290 DYLRRNARTATGKSN

-334 TCQGTQPQALEEA
+334 TSQGTQPQALEEA

-373 AKPQIDG
+373 AKPQVDG
-380 PMTATVV
+380 PMIATVV
-387 GPEGE
+387 GPQGE

-469 APYALP
+469 APYTLP

-524 SVIQH
+524 RVTKH

-537 DRFTLIKNNQHL
+537 DRFTQIKNNQHL
-549 TLGGESRTKIVADR
+549 TVGGESRE
-563 SVEIAGASQN
+563 SVTGN
-573 KVAKLIAVQ
+573 RTL
-582 AGREISLKGGTKIV
+582 V
-596 VEAGAEVTLKAGGSF
+596 VEGSLHVKTGSVWVNESGTEVHIKAGQKVVIEAGSEITVKAGGSF
-611 VKVDAGGVHLS
+611 VKVDPAGVHLS
-622 GSAINLNAGG
+622 GAGVNLNSGG
-632 SAGSGSGYGGKS
+632 SPGSGSGFIGQAATLPGNLDDAPPLDAPKTVSYQ
-644 ALLAKN
+644 ALLQ
-650 LVSLESPAEL
+650 AE
-660 QQATI
+660 
-665 QSTQVA
+665 
-671 GEANVVTV
+671 EANVPAVKPCP
-679 SELVAP
+679 LA
-685 VLGEGAQQQSASSQ
+685 EG
-699 AASGSEV
+699 
-706 NSTQAEPQ
+706 NS
-714 AENDVE
+714 
-720 STKEPRL
+720 
-727 KSDVLKPSET
+727 
-737 LNQLADREVASYKT
+737 
-751 GSKGQE
+751 
-757 VELIQKALIKLGFDL
+757 
-772 GTYGADG
+772 
-779 SFGSTTE
+779 
-786 RQVKMF
+786 
-792 QQSYTPS
+792 
-799 HSTHPD
+799 
-805 YKVGKVDGI
+805 
-814 VGQGT
+814 
-819 LLGLDEALVDGWQYE
+819 
-834 EEYLPWTLG
+834 
-843 KTSEKYESAGRGP
+843 
-856 GVISTG
+856 
-862 RGDYG
+862 
-867 GTSYG
+867 
-872 AYQMSSNM
+872 
-880 GIVQKFIQFS
+880 
-890 KFKERFYGLTPA
+890 
-902 TNEFNDTWKDIAS
+902 
-915 NYSQEFTEEQHLFIK
+915 
-930 RTHYDVQVKYLK
+930 
-942 NKGFILSHNRA
+942 
-953 AVHDLIWSTSVQFGP
+953 
-968 RTNLIIRALDGEDV
+968 
-982 SKVSDVDLIIKVQDY
+982 
-997 KESNTEKL
+997 
-1005 FRSSP
+1005 
-1010 SWWNDL
+1010 
-1016 RKRAKSEKQSLLELE
+1016 
-1031 ENGLEVEI
+1031 
-1039 K
+1039 

>member
-8 LHVEGLEDDTLVVCE
+8 FHVEGLEDDTLVVRG
-23 FEGQETLSSERMN
+23 FDGQETLSSERIN
-36 GQLLNEQPCH
+36 GQLCH

-61 TPEMVVDKVAE
+61 TPDMVVDKVAE
-72 LTLYRDDVL
+72 LTLYRDDML
-81 VQRVNGIVRCFT
+81 VQRVNGIVRRFT

-122 IFQLKTVPE
+122 IFQLNTVPE

-140 GINDYAFALTRDCAQ
+140 GINDYAFALTRDCSQ

-191 LIFSDAT
+191 LIFSDSS

-228 HIQSEVSQTALQDY
+228 HTQSDVSQTALQDY

-256 GTEMDYQQPDY
+256 GTEMEYQQPDY

-281 GKAFSQIRL
+281 GKAFSQIQL

-321 DDTLNRDWLVVSV
+321 DDTLNRDWLVVRV
-334 TCQGTQPQALEEA
+334 TSQGSQPQALEEA

-373 AKPQIDG
+373 AKPQVDG
-380 PMTATVV
+380 PMIATVV

-524 SVIQH
+524 SVIKH
-529 DKHLTVEN
+529 DKHLTVDN
-537 DRFTLIKNNQHL
+537 DRFTQIKNNQHL
-549 TLGGESRTKIVADR
+549 TVGGESRTKIVAD
-563 SVEIAGASQN
+563 SSIEIAGASQN
-573 KVAKLIAVQ
+573 KVAKLVAVQ
-582 AGREISLKGGTKIV
+582 TGREISLKGGTKIV

-632 SAGSGSGYGGKS
+632 SAGSGSSYGGKS
-644 ALLAKN
+644 ALLAKD

-660 QQATI
+660 QQAAI

-671 GEANVVTV
+671 GEANIVTV

-685 VLGEGAQQQSASSQ
+685 VLGEGAQQQS

-727 KSDVLKPSET
+727 KSDLLKPSET
-737 LNQLADREVASYKT
+737 LNKLADREVASYKT
-751 GSKGQE
+751 GSKSQE
-757 VELIQKALIKLGFDL
+757 VELIQNALIKLGFDL

-867 GTSYG
+867 GASYG

-930 RTHYDVQVKYLK
+930 RTHYDVQVKHLK

>member
-8 LHVEGLEDDTLVVCE
+8 FHVEGLEDDTLVVRG
-23 FEGQETLSSERMN
+23 FDGQETLSSERMN
-36 GQLLNEQPCH
+36 GQLCH

-122 IFQLKTVPE
+122 IFQLSTVPE

-140 GINDYAFALTRDCAQ
+140 GINDYAFALTHDCAQ

-180 YSFIHEEGKHT
+180 CSFIHEEGKHT
-191 LIFSDAT
+191 LIFSDAS

-228 HIQSEVSQTALQDY
+228 HTQSEVSQTALQDY

-256 GTEMDYQQPDY
+256 GTEMAYQQPDY

-281 GKAFSQIRL
+281 GKAFNQIRL

-352 TTYANQFSL
+352 TTYANQFLL

-373 AKPQIDG
+373 AKPQVDG
-380 PMTATVV
+380 PMIATVV

-537 DRFTLIKNNQHL
+537 DRFTQIKNNQHL
-549 TLGGESRTKIVADR
+549 TVGGESRTKIVADR

-650 LVSLESPAEL
+650 LVSLASPAEL

-665 QSTQVA
+665 QSTQVS

-699 AASGSEV
+699 AASGSAV

-779 SFGSTTE
+779 SFGNTTE

-1016 RKRAKSEKQSLLELE
+1016 RERAKSEKQSLLELE

>member
-8 LHVEGLEDDTLVVCE
+8 FHVEGLEDDTLVVRG
-23 FEGQETLSSERMN
+23 FDGQETLSSERMN

-61 TPEMVVDKVAE
+61 TPDMVVDKVAE
-72 LTLYRDDVL
+72 LTLYRDDIL
-81 VQRVNGIVRCFT
+81 VQRVNGIVRRFT

-122 IFQLKTVPE
+122 IFQLNTVPE

-168 FLHRLAAEEGLV
+168 FFHRLAAEEGLV

-191 LIFSDAT
+191 LIFSDASE
-198 DSLPK
+198 SLPK

-228 HIQSEVSQTALQDY
+228 HTQSEVSQTALQDY

-321 DDTLNRDWLVVSV
+321 DDTLNRDWLVVRV
-334 TCQGTQPQALEEA
+334 TSQGTQPQALEEA

-352 TTYANQFSL
+352 TTYANQISL

-373 AKPQIDG
+373 AKPQVDG
-380 PMTATVV
+380 PMIATVV
-387 GPEGE
+387 GPQGE

-469 APYALP
+469 APYTLP

-496 SFEDQA
+496 SLEDQA

-524 SVIQH
+524 RVIKH

-537 DRFTLIKNNQHL
+537 DRFTQIKNNQHL
-549 TLGGESRTKIVADR
+549 TVGGESRE
-563 SVEIAGASQN
+563 SVTGNRTLMVEGSLHVKTGSVWVNESGTEVHIKAGQ
-573 KVAKLIAVQ
+573 KVVI
-582 AGREISLKGGTKIV
+582 
-596 VEAGAEVTLKAGGSF
+596 EAGSEITVKAGGSF
-611 VKVDAGGVHLS
+611 VKVDPAGVHLS
-622 GSAINLNAGG
+622 GAGVNLNSGG
-632 SAGSGSGYGGKS
+632 SPGSGSGFSGQAATLPGNLDDAPPLDAPKTVSYQ
-644 ALLAKN
+644 ALLQ
-650 LVSLESPAEL
+650 AE
-660 QQATI
+660 
-665 QSTQVA
+665 
-671 GEANVVTV
+671 EANVPAVKPCP
-679 SELVAP
+679 LA
-685 VLGEGAQQQSASSQ
+685 EG
-699 AASGSEV
+699 
-706 NSTQAEPQ
+706 NS
-714 AENDVE
+714 
-720 STKEPRL
+720 
-727 KSDVLKPSET
+727 
-737 LNQLADREVASYKT
+737 
-751 GSKGQE
+751 
-757 VELIQKALIKLGFDL
+757 
-772 GTYGADG
+772 
-779 SFGSTTE
+779 
-786 RQVKMF
+786 
-792 QQSYTPS
+792 
-799 HSTHPD
+799 
-805 YKVGKVDGI
+805 
-814 VGQGT
+814 
-819 LLGLDEALVDGWQYE
+819 
-834 EEYLPWTLG
+834 
-843 KTSEKYESAGRGP
+843 
-856 GVISTG
+856 
-862 RGDYG
+862 
-867 GTSYG
+867 
-872 AYQMSSNM
+872 
-880 GIVQKFIQFS
+880 
-890 KFKERFYGLTPA
+890 
-902 TNEFNDTWKDIAS
+902 
-915 NYSQEFTEEQHLFIK
+915 
-930 RTHYDVQVKYLK
+930 
-942 NKGFILSHNRA
+942 
-953 AVHDLIWSTSVQFGP
+953 
-968 RTNLIIRALDGEDV
+968 
-982 SKVSDVDLIIKVQDY
+982 
-997 KESNTEKL
+997 
-1005 FRSSP
+1005 
-1010 SWWNDL
+1010 
-1016 RKRAKSEKQSLLELE
+1016 
-1031 ENGLEVEI
+1031 
-1039 K
+1039 